1 MWLKY
6 FKKALIL
13 NDFEMIDTLIDQMP
27 SMESLA
33 QMEEVAYLLQNAKVL
48 LETEKT
54 MTLHSMQQL
63 RGTIDFLKATENNA
77 TPTINIK
84 L

>member
-1 MWLKY
+1 MWLKE

-13 NDFEMIDTLIDQMP
+13 KDFDTLDSLIDQMP

-33 QMEEVAYLLQNAKVL
+33 QMEEASYLFQNARVL
-48 LETEKT
+48 IESEQVA
-54 MTLHSMQQL
+54 TLRAMQQL
-63 RGTIDFLKATENNA
+63 KNTLDFLKATENSIS
-77 TPTINIK
+77 PTINIK